1 MLFKKKGDFAI
12 NELLTYIENHVT
24 HINHV
29 YHALKKKL
37 NDRWPN
43 KRLRR
48 SSTISGPVLG
58 NYKALMFM
66 DRNERY

>member
-1 MLFKKKGDFAI
+1 MAI

-37 NDRWPN
+37 DDRWPN

-48 SSTISGPVLG
+48 SPTISGPVLG
-58 NYKALMFM
+58 NYKAQMFM
-66 DRNERY
+66 DRNERN

>member
-1 MLFKKKGDFAI
+1 MAI

-29 YHALKKKL
+29 YHALKNKL
-37 NDRWPN
+37 NDLWPN

-48 SSTISGPVLG
+48 SPTISGPVLG
-58 NYKALMFM
+58 NYKAQMFM
-66 DRNERY
+66 DRNERN